1 MADYRLDPGKAFRS
15 PWKTAK
21 PFGHGR
27 SGSILRHHSTGSKP
41 MAGIEILEVLSPG
54 ILTSIQDLG
63 RYGYGRYGVAPSG
76 ALDSYAL
83 RIANL
88 LVGNHSDQAGLE
100 AMLLGPAIRA
110 LADIVVAVTGGDL
123 QPRRNRQPIAMW
135 CSHILKKDDI
145 LSFNSPVS
153 GFRAYIAVRGGIGVA
168 PVMGSRSTN
177 LSSGFGGL
185 QGRALEKNDILTS
198 EHHSQ
203 PVKRDTR
210 ALNTAWIPVYPNN
223 WSLRVIWGP
232 QDDHFPDESRG
243 SFLSASYTMSSE
255 SDRTGIRMQGPVIPQ
270 KPELQTSIISEG
282 VIAGSV
288 QIPGDGIPII
298 ILGETVTGGY
308 RKIAT
313 VISADLPLLG
323 QIKPGDT
330 VRFKAVS
337 LNEARQA
344 LIGVEENF
352 RRLQESI
359 K

>member
-1 MADYRLDPGKAFRS
+1 MAD
-15 PWKTAK
+15 
-21 PFGHGR
+21 
-27 SGSILRHHSTGSKP
+27 
-41 MAGIEILEVLSPG
+41 IEILEILSPG

-88 LVGNHSDQAGLE
+88 LVGNRPDQAGLE

-110 LADIVVAVTGGDL
+110 LADIVVAVTGGNL
-123 QPRRNRQPIAMW
+123 QPRRNKQPIEMW
-135 CSHILKKDDI
+135 RSHILKKDDI
-145 LSFNSPVS
+145 LSFDSALS
-153 GFRAYIAVRGGIGVA
+153 GFRVYVAVGGGISV
-168 PVMGSRSTN
+168 PSVMGSRSTN

-185 QGRALEKNDILTS
+185 QGRALKKNDILTS
-198 EHHSQ
+198 ENHSQ
-203 PVKRDTR
+203 HVKTDTR
-210 ALNTAWIPVYPNN
+210 AFNAAWIPVYPND
-223 WSLRVIWGP
+223 WLLRVIWGP

-243 SFLSASYTMSSE
+243 SFLSASYKMSSD
-255 SDRTGIRMQGPVIPQ
+255 SDRTGIRLQGPVIRQ
-270 KPELQTSIISEG
+270 KPDIQTSIISEG

-288 QIPGDGIPII
+288 QIPGDGKPII

-330 VRFKAVS
+330 LRFTAVS
-337 LNEARQA
+337 LEEARQA
-344 LIGVEENF
+344 LIGVEENV
-352 RRLQESI
+352 RRIEASM

>member
-1 MADYRLDPGKAFRS
+1 MAD
-15 PWKTAK
+15 
-21 PFGHGR
+21 
-27 SGSILRHHSTGSKP
+27 
-41 MAGIEILEVLSPG
+41 IEILEILSPG

-76 ALDSYAL
+76 ALDSFAL

-88 LVGNHSDQAGLE
+88 LVGNRPDQAGLE

-110 LADIVVAVTGGDL
+110 LADIVVAVTGGNL
-123 QPRRNRQPIAMW
+123 QPRRNKQLIEMW
-135 CSHILKKDDI
+135 HSHILKKDDI
-145 LSFNSPVS
+145 LSFDSALS
-153 GFRAYIAVRGGIGVA
+153 GFRVYVAVGGGISVP

-185 QGRALEKNDILTS
+185 QGRALKKNDILTS
-198 EHHSQ
+198 ENHSH
-203 PVKRDTR
+203 PVKTDTR
-210 ALNTAWIPVYPNN
+210 VFNTAWIPVYPNN

-243 SFLSASYTMSSE
+243 SFLSASYEMSSD
-255 SDRTGIRMQGPVIPQ
+255 SDRTGIRLQGPVIRQ
-270 KPELQTSIISEG
+270 KPDIQTSIISEG

-288 QIPGDGIPII
+288 QIPGDGKPII

-313 VISADLPLLG
+313 IISADLPLLG

-330 VRFKAVS
+330 LRFTAVS
-337 LNEARQA
+337 LEEARQA
-344 LIGVEENF
+344 LIGVEENV
-352 RRLQESI
+352 RRIEASM

>member
-1 MADYRLDPGKAFRS
+1 VAE
-15 PWKTAK
+15 
-21 PFGHGR
+21 
-27 SGSILRHHSTGSKP
+27 
-41 MAGIEILEVLSPG
+41 IEILEILSPG

-76 ALDSYAL
+76 ALDSRAL

-88 LVGNHSDQAGLE
+88 LVGNRSDQAGLE

-110 LADIVVAVTGGDL
+110 LTDIVVAVTGGDL
-123 QPRRNRQPIAMW
+123 QPRRNKQPIAMW
-135 CSHILKKDDI
+135 RSHILKKDDI
-145 LSFNSPVS
+145 LSFNSPLS

-185 QGRALEKNDILTS
+185 GRALEKNDILIS
-198 EHHSQ
+198 ENYSQ
-203 PVKRDTR
+203 PEKTDTR
-210 ALNTAWIPVYPNN
+210 AVNAAWIPIYPSN

-243 SFLSASYTMSSE
+243 SFRSATFTMSSA
-255 SDRTGIRMQGPVIPQ
+255 SDRTGIRLQGPVIPQ
-270 KPELQTSIISEG
+270 KPDQQTSIISEG

-288 QIPGDGIPII
+288 QIPGDGMPII
-298 ILGETVTGGY
+298 VLGETVTGGY

-337 LNEARQA
+337 LDEARQA
-344 LIGVEENF
+344 LIGVEENV
-352 RRLQESI
+352 RRLEESM